1 MRSSVGWKS
10 SPPLLEE
17 ILQQGAGLA
26 LAQAAVDLRRVMA
39 GRLREEPRSV
49 FHRAAFFVAG
59 GEIKPADA
67 GKGDRPRTHG
77 AGLQGDIEIAVE
89 QTLRSQHGGGHADDQ
104 HFRMGGRV
112 AVLQR
117 PVAGRGDNLA
127 LAQDDGPDRHFAAR
141 RGGTGGVERQCHR
154 FDSTGFR
161 LFRHLPSYNE
171 PCFIDLRLGLCYQ
184 TAMNDDTKYDDTNHA
199 GSRPRKRREPRQT
212 SAPAEQPPAGD
223 RIAKVM
229 ARAGLCSRRD
239 AELWIGE
246 GRVAVNGKV
255 LSSPALNVTS
265 EDRIT
270 VDGKPLA
277 QRERT
282 RLFLFNKPRGL
293 VTTDKDPEGRPTIFE
308 ALPETMP
315 RVISIGR
322 LDINTEGLLLLTND
336 GGLARVLELPT
347 TGWLRRYRVRAFGE
361 TDQSVLDKLAHGVTI
376 DGVDYRGI
384 EARMDRAQGDN
395 VWITMGLR
403 EGKNREIKRVLEH
416 LGLQVNRLI
425 RISYGPFQLAELG
438 EGAIE
443 EVRTRVLK
451 DQLGEKL
458 ALESEADFDAPVFAA
473 DADRTPSGGRED
485 HRSGARG
492 AGPRGG
498 ARDSGSR
505 GARGRDERGGARDRG
520 SERGNER
527 GGRGGRG
534 APVEAREPMEPH
546 SPIRQRKHVSTMRE
560 EREGGDRKRV
570 TRTKTADRRGR
581 EIPVERITPAGKA
594 KAPAASRNGRRF
606 AGERNNDERRPQR
619 EGGRS
624 FRGDRASEAAET
636 ARPARIR
643 SEGFDARAFRRD
655 ARSERPQ
662 ERAYGDKPRFDKRGG
677 DRPMRA
683 SRGESASPRFERPDR
698 PPRTREGGDARPPR
712 SNDRPGRSFGDKP
725 RFEKRDGD
733 RPARASRGDSASPR
747 FDRPDR
753 PPRTREG
760 SDARPP
766 RSNDR
771 PGRAFG
777 DKPRFEKRDGD
788 KPFRPRPAGDKPRT
802 GGPARGSFKPGGGG
816 GRSGGKPPPRGKR

>member
-1 MRSSVGWKS
+1 MS
-10 SPPLLEE
+10 
-17 ILQQGAGLA
+17 
-26 LAQAAVDLRRVMA
+26 M
-39 GRLREEPRSV
+39 
-49 FHRAAFFVAG
+49 
-59 GEIKPADA
+59 
-67 GKGDRPRTHG
+67 
-77 AGLQGDIEIAVE
+77 
-89 QTLRSQHGGGHADDQ
+89 
-104 HFRMGGRV
+104 
-112 AVLQR
+112 
-117 PVAGRGDNLA
+117 
-127 LAQDDGPDRHFAAR
+127 PDR
-141 RGGTGGVERQCHR
+141 
-154 FDSTGFR
+154 S
-161 LFRHLPSYNE
+161 
-171 PCFIDLRLGLCYQ
+171 
-184 TAMNDDTKYDDTNHA
+184 
-199 GSRPRKRREPRQT
+199 
-212 SAPAEQPPAGD
+212 EQPPAGD

-246 GRVAVNGKV
+246 GRVSVNGKV

-265 EDRIT
+265 DDRIV
-270 VDGKPLA
+270 VDGRPLA

-458 ALESEADFDAPVFAA
+458 VLEAEADFDAPVFAP
-473 DADRTPSGGRED
+473 DADRAPSGGREEY
-485 HRSGARG
+485 R
-492 AGPRGG
+492 
-498 ARDSGSR
+498 SGSR
-505 GARGRDERGGARDRG
+505 GSGRRAGPRSAPARGTRDRDERGVRGTGAVDVQ
-520 SERGNER
+520 
-527 GGRGGRG
+527 
-534 APVEAREPMEPH
+534 AQVEPH
-546 SPIRQRKHVSTMRE
+546 SPIRQRKHVSTLRE
-560 EREGGDRKRV
+560 ERQGGDRKRV
-570 TRTKTADRRGR
+570 TRTKTEDRRGR

-594 KAPAASRNGRRF
+594 KPPAGSRNGRRF
-606 AGERNNDERRPQR
+606 AGERNQDERRPQR
-619 EGGRS
+619 EGGRP
-624 FRGDRASEAAET
+624 FRGDRAQAETGET

-655 ARSERPQ
+655 TRSERPQ
-662 ERAYGDKPRFDKRGG
+662 ERAYGDKPRFEKRDGNRPLRASRGDSASPRFDRPDRPPRTREAGDARPPRSNDRPGRSFGDKPRFEKRDG

-683 SRGESASPRFERPDR
+683 SRGDSAPPRFDRPDR

-725 RFEKRDGD
+725 RFEKRDGAA
-733 RPARASRGDSASPR
+733 PG
-747 FDRPDR
+747 R
-753 PPRTREG
+753 PPR
-760 SDARPP
+760 
-766 RSNDR
+766 
-771 PGRAFG
+771 
-777 DKPRFEKRDGD
+777 RDGD
-788 KPFRPRPAGDKPRT
+788 KPFRPRPAGDKSRS
-802 GGPARGSFKPGGGG
+802 GGPARGSFKPGSGPGGRTSGG
-816 GRSGGKPPPRGKR
+816 GRSGGKPPRGKR